1 MEVKIVVSYPDGKS
15 EQKELRDEK
24 ANSLL
29 GKKIGDIIEGSLLD
43 VKGDLLITG
52 GSDKDGFTMRKDIDG
67 PIRKKILLSKS
78 AGFKPKRDGERRK
91 KRVRGNMITD
101 EIIQINTKLIAKPKK
116 VTKET
121 KEEIKPKEEAEELKE
136 EKPKKAKKEV
146 KKEVTKEK
154 PKPKKKAVKPKKAT
168 KKKAVKT
175 EEEKPKKAKKEK
187 EQKKETLKEKK
198 KTTKKKKE
206 TTEKKPKKVTKK
218 KEEPKKKE
226 K

>member
-29 GKKIGDIIEGSLLD
+29 GKKIGDMIEGSLLD
-43 VKGDLLITG
+43 IKGDLLITG

-101 EIIQINTKLIAKPKK
+101 EIIQINTKLIVKPKK
-116 VTKET
+116 VTKEP
-121 KEEIKPKEEAEELKE
+121 KEEIKPKEEAKELKE
-136 EKPKKAKKEV
+136 EKPKKVTK
-146 KKEVTKEK
+146 KKEVTEEK
-154 PKPKKKAVKPKKAT
+154 PKPKKKAVKPKKVT
-168 KKKAVKT
+168 KKKAVAK
-175 EEEKPKKAKKEK
+175 EKPKKKAVKP
-187 EQKKETLKEKK
+187 KK
-198 KTTKKKKE
+198 KTAKKKEE

-218 KEEPKKKE
+218 KEEPKKEE